1 MMEAQNAPMQDRR
14 QTERHTVRLSG
25 RIFLPATGVTLD
37 CTITNLSAGG
47 AAFRC
52 IEPPA
57 SETAIVLY
65 VDGFG
70 RFDGVATRSI
80 QGEVGVKFVSRD
92 TRQRLEAA
100 LSAFVQEGM
109 TLVTRLRR
117 SERVAGDGSID
128 RFSLTSG
135 EEVPCSLLD
144 ISLHGASLRTGQRPP
159 IGEVIYLG
167 KTRGWV
173 VRHHAEDGIGVQ
185 FLEPVAAE

>member
-1 MMEAQNAPMQDRR
+1 MLEAQNAPMQDRR
-14 QTERHTVRLSG
+14 RTERHTVRLSG

-57 SETAIVLY
+57 LETAIVLY

-70 RFDGVATRSI
+70 RFDGIATRNV
-80 QGEVGVKFVSRD
+80 QGEVGVKFISGE

-100 LSAFVQEGM
+100 LAAFVKDGM

-128 RFSLTSG
+128 RFTLTNG
-135 EEVPCSLLD
+135 ENVPCSLLD
-144 ISLHGASLRTGQRPP
+144 ISLHGASLRTSKRPP

-185 FLEPVAAE
+185 FLESVAAE